1 MQVLRDLP
9 PSVSRL
15 LIYLLKISRLL
26 WSILTV
32 VGDISAN
39 ITRSALVERD
49 FMQALPFATFEE
61 DFLPLWGLS
70 HTVASSALQLGM
82 TTFVNTQG

>member
-15 LIYLLKISRLL
+15 LIYLLKISWLL

-61 DFLPLWGLS
+61 DFLPFWSLS